1 MGICAAKAPGPG
13 SGALPNETELVRK
26 AAIAMGTEKELNAG
40 IKLLLLGAGGSGKTT
55 FRKQLRSIYAGFP
68 EAERVEAAAVIVD
81 NFWEAIKV
89 IRTEALER
97 KLDEI
102 TDPQSPVGA
111 AMQRL
116 AEPKPSSNF
125 LTPKEVE
132 DLNLVWSHPLV
143 MEMVKERQKFHLQEC
158 ALIYFAQLASYPAWG
173 GEGWLPSID
182 DCIRARVRSSGVV
195 EETILIDGVKFML
208 FDAGGQRS
216 ERRKWIHYFD
226 RVNAIM
232 FVTSLTAYAE
242 NLYEDSTQNNMVES
256 LALFENLANSKW
268 FQSTPIL
275 LFFNKRDVFQTVF
288 VDQKIPLNVSGYF
301 TEAPDSKDPDVAVR
315 YIVDLY
321 LGRKRLNPDRP
332 GESLANL
339 IYPHVTTAVDRDNI
353 QKVFGA
359 LFFLKL
365 NLLLLLLL
373 LLRCSK
379 RKVDLPKHITDTC
392 KTIILKQA
400 LQITGF
406 SY

>member
-1 MGICAAKAPGPG
+1 
-13 SGALPNETELVRK
+13 
-26 AAIAMGTEKELNAG
+26 
-40 IKLLLLGAGGSGKTT
+40 
-55 FRKQLRSIYAGFP
+55 
-68 EAERVEAAAVIVD
+68 
-81 NFWEAIKV
+81 
-89 IRTEALER
+89 
-97 KLDEI
+97 
-102 TDPQSPVGA
+102 
-111 AMQRL
+111 
-116 AEPKPSSNF
+116 
-125 LTPKEVE
+125 
-132 DLNLVWSHPLV
+132 
-143 MEMVKERQKFHLQEC
+143 
-158 ALIYFAQLASYPAWG
+158 
-173 GEGWLPSID
+173 
-182 DCIRARVRSSGVV
+182 
-195 EETILIDGVKFML
+195 
-208 FDAGGQRS
+208 
-216 ERRKWIHYFD
+216 
-226 RVNAIM
+226 M

-288 VDQKIPLNVSGYF
+288 VDQKIPLNVSGCF